1 MGHRAMS
8 NVLPFSAPPLPKR
21 EPPPYPTEVRPVL
34 LCGWVV
40 IAVVFGGFGSW
51 AAFAPLSSAA
61 IAPGVVVVDSN
72 RKSVQHLE
80 GGVVREILVRDGD
93 VVEQGEV
100 LLRLDG
106 ASVRAAMAALRP
118 MLQTNRAYHA
128 RLLAERDGLSEI
140 EFPAELI
147 GDGAPEPLTE
157 QILSGQRRIFV
168 TRRTALTG
176 EMELNANRLA
186 QSRHRLDGLQQRQ
199 IVKEKELALVRS
211 ELTAQRTLLAKG
223 YTTRKMVNVAERA
236 LRELET
242 ETADLASKID
252 EANRLIERYQ
262 LEGEQ
267 IGKNFVEQVENE
279 LYQVEQEAY
288 ELTQRM
294 RAVQDQHN
302 RLGVRA
308 PVSGVVVNLAAHTV
322 GGVIAAGSR
331 ILDIVPKND
340 RLLVEAQV
348 QPTDI
353 DGVHPGLQ
361 ADIRFPAFDRLNM
374 PHIIGRVTVVS
385 ADRIFNDRTGSS
397 HFLVRAQVDE
407 DQIANVSEFSL
418 MPGMPA
424 QVIINKGEGTL
435 LGYLTAPLTRLFW
448 TSFRE

>member
-1 MGHRAMS
+1 MS
-8 NVLPFSAPPLPKR
+8 NVLPFSARPLPKH
-21 EPPPYPTEVRPVL
+21 EPPPYPTNLRPAL
-34 LCGWVV
+34 LCGWGV
-40 IAVVFGGFGSW
+40 IAVVFGGFGTW

-80 GGVVREILVRDGD
+80 GGVIREILVRDGD
-93 VVEQGEV
+93 LVEQGQV
-100 LLRLDG
+100 LLALDG

-118 MLQTNRAYHA
+118 MLQTNRAYRA
-128 RLLAERDGLSEI
+128 RLLAERDSLAEI
-140 EFPAELI
+140 EFPADLASDE
-147 GDGAPEPLTE
+147 DPLTQ
-157 QILSGQRRIFV
+157 QILAGQRRIFV

-176 EMELNANRLA
+176 ELELNANLLA
-186 QSRHRLDGLQQRQ
+186 QSHHRLDGLQQRQ
-199 IVKEKELALVRS
+199 IVKQQEQE
-211 ELTAQRTLLAKG
+211 LLAEEFVTQRGLFAQG
-223 YTTRKMVNVAERA
+223 YTTRKMVNAAERA

-252 EANRLIERYQ
+252 EAKRLIERYE

-288 ELTQRM
+288 ELTQRL

-302 RLGVRA
+302 RLDVGA

-353 DGVHPGLQ
+353 DGVRPGLQ
-361 ADIRFPAFDRLNM
+361 ADIRFPSLERLNM
-374 PHIIGRVTVVS
+374 PHITGRVTVVS
-385 ADRIFNDRTGSS
+385 ADRIFNERTGSS
-397 HFLVRAQVDE
+397 HFLVRTQVDE
-407 DQIANVSEFSL
+407 DQIAKVSAMSL

-424 QVIINKGEGTL
+424 QVIIKKGDGTL
-435 LGYLTAPLTRLFW
+435 LSYLTAPLAPLFW